1 MDAPTYNTHS
11 VTCPVCHRSSVVGPV
26 GMVSGL
32 FTCPHCHS
40 HLVISWSG
48 HFVRDPFSLKQL
60 SMGKMLRQQSRP
72 LARIQRDFGIG
83 KSLSLIALLGS
94 AVVLGFAIAA
104 GEQSLPRQSSFQG
117 FLEWMNTTGD
127 AKNLAP

>member
-1 MDAPTYNTHS
+1 
-11 VTCPVCHRSSVVGPV
+11 
-26 GMVSGL
+26 MVSGL

-60 SMGKMLRQQSRP
+60 SVGKMLRQQSRP

-83 KSLSLIALLGS
+83 KPLSLIALLGS